1 MLFRSD
7 DEKALHYANMG
18 GSLHCTKEVLV
29 SFAQEGEEGIAAT
42 QEYIRSMLERVAFS
56 AGCDL
61 LRKGDY
67 STEERIHVYEF
78 CIKLLKL
85 PVSEEDA
92 KLYADNVARFYQ
104 MIAWQIC
111 IWRKCGED
119 PGSPGKYDK
128 ICRHRVRGWRGKL

>member
-1 MLFRSD
+1 M
-7 DEKALHYANMG
+7 
-18 GSLHCTKEVLV
+18 V

-78 CIKLLKL
+78 CINLLKL
-85 PVSEEDA
+85 PVSEEALQLFTKRIGAATLISNGAGASLSIIRLGD
-92 KLYADNVARFYQ
+92 
-104 MIAWQIC
+104 
-111 IWRKCGED
+111 
-119 PGSPGKYDK
+119 
-128 ICRHRVRGWRGKL
+128 